1 MIAMQLC
8 SPAPIE
14 SAPLRAVELPA
25 PEPAA
30 GELLVRVRACGVCHT
45 DLHIAEGDLTPSL
58 LPIVPGH
65 QVVGVVEKLGAGAR
79 PPLRTAERDG
89 GFKIGDRV
97 GIAWLRWACG
107 ECRFCIAGSENLCER
122 AKFTGLDA
130 DGGYAQF
137 ACVPADFAY
146 PIPKGYRDHE
156 AAPLLCA
163 GIVGWRAL
171 RRSGLR
177 PGGPSTIAQGR
188 PAFGSEAQARREE
201 PRMGG
206 RLGLY
211 GFGASAHI
219 VIQIARHWKYE
230 VYVFTRAE
238 RHQKLARELGAAWVG
253 RAEEEPPRK
262 LDSAI
267 SFAPAG
273 ALVPEMLRAL
283 DKGGTAVLAGVAMS
297 ATPPLDYR
305 RHLYH
310 EKTLTSV
317 ANATRQDGRDLLA
330 LARKMR
336 IETRTEQ
343 FPLSEANRALRMVKE
358 SRIEAS
364 AVLMI

>member
-1 MIAMQLC
+1 MIAMQLLT
-8 SPAPIE
+8 PAPIE
-14 SAPLRAVELPA
+14 SAPLRAAELPM

-30 GELLVRVRACGVCHT
+30 GELLVRVRVCGVCHT
-45 DLHIAEGDLTPSL
+45 DLHVAEGDLTPSK

-65 QVVGVVEKLGAGAR
+65 QAVGVVEKLGAGA
-79 PPLRTAERDG
+79 A
-89 GFKIGDRV
+89 GFKTGDRV
-97 GIAWLRWACG
+97 GIAWLRWTCG
-107 ECRFCIAGSENLCER
+107 ECRFCAAGNENLCEG

-137 ACVPADFAY
+137 ACVPAAFAY
-146 PIPKGYRDHE
+146 PIPEGYRDEE

-163 GIVGWRAL
+163 GIVGYRAL
-171 RRSGLR
+171 RRSGIR
-177 PGGPSTIAQGR
+177 P
-188 PAFGSEAQARREE
+188 
-201 PRMGG
+201 GG

-219 VIQIARHWKYE
+219 VLQIARHWKCE

-253 RAEEEPPRK
+253 RAEQEPPRK
-262 LDSAI
+262 LDGAI

-273 ALVPEMLRAL
+273 ALVPEMLRAV
-283 DKGGTAVLAGVAMS
+283 DKGGTVALAGVAMS

-305 RHLYH
+305 RCLYH
-310 EKTLTSV
+310 EKSLTSV

-330 LARKMR
+330 LARELR
-336 IETRTEQ
+336 IEVRTEP
-343 FPLSEANRALRMVKE
+343 FPLSDANRALRMVKE

-364 AVLMI
+364 AVLTI

>member
-1 MIAMQLC
+1 MIAMQLLA
-8 SPAPIE
+8 PAPIE
-14 SAPLRAVELPA
+14 SAPLRAAELPT

-45 DLHIAEGDLTPSL
+45 DLHVAEGDVTPSK
-58 LPIVPGH
+58 LPIVLGH
-65 QVVGVVEKLGAGAR
+65 QVVGVVEKLGAGLPA
-79 PPLRTAERDG
+79 LRVAG
-89 GFKIGDRV
+89 AAGFKAGDRV

-107 ECRFCIAGSENLCER
+107 ACRFCTAGSENLCER

-146 PIPKGYRDHE
+146 PIPEGYSDPE

-163 GIVGWRAL
+163 GIVGYRAL
-171 RRSGLR
+171 RRSGIR
-177 PGGPSTIAQGR
+177 PGGPSAGAQGL
-188 PAFGSEAQARREE
+188 
-201 PRMGG
+201 

-219 VIQIARHWKYE
+219 VLQIARHWKCE

-238 RHQKLARELGAAWVG
+238 RHRKLALELGAAWVG
-253 RAEEEPPRK
+253 RAEQEPPHK

-283 DKGGTAVLAGVAMS
+283 EKGGTAALAGIAMS

-305 RHLYH
+305 RDLYH

-317 ANATRQDGRDLLA
+317 ANATRQDGRELLA
-330 LARKMR
+330 LARQMR

-358 SRIEAS
+358 SRVEAS

>member
-1 MIAMQLC
+1 MIAMQLA

-14 SAPLRAVELPA
+14 SAPLKPVELPV

-45 DLHIAEGDLTPSL
+45 DLHVAEGELTPSK

-65 QVVGVVEKLGAGAR
+65 QVVGAVEKLGASLPTGA
-79 PPLRTAERDG
+79 A

-97 GIAWLRWACG
+97 GIAWLRWTCLSTLRPPRDGA
-107 ECRFCIAGSENLCER
+107 CRFCAAGKENLCER
-122 AKFTGLDA
+122 AQFTGLDA

-146 PIPKGYRDHE
+146 PIPEEYRDHE

-163 GIVGWRAL
+163 GIVGYRAL
-171 RRSGLR
+171 RRSGIR
-177 PGGPSTIAQGR
+177 P
-188 PAFGSEAQARREE
+188 
-201 PRMGG
+201 GG

-219 VIQIARHWKYE
+219 VIQIARHWNCE

-238 RHQKLARELGAAWVG
+238 RHRMLARELGAAWVG
-253 RAEEEPPRK
+253 RAQEEPPAK

-283 DKGGTAVLAGVAMS
+283 EKGGTVALAGVAMS
-297 ATPPLDYR
+297 ATPELDYR

-317 ANATRQDGRDLLA
+317 ANATRQDGLDLFA
-330 LARKMR
+330 LAREAR

-343 FPLSEANRALRMVKE
+343 LPLSEANRALRIVKE

>member
-1 MIAMQLC
+1 MIAMQLA
-8 SPAPIE
+8 SPALIE
-14 SAPLRAVELPA
+14 SAPLKLVELPV

-45 DLHIAEGDLTPSL
+45 DLHVAEGDLRPSK

-65 QVVGVVEKLGAGAR
+65 QVVGTVEKLGAGAR
-79 PPLRTAERDG
+79 

-97 GIAWLRWACG
+97 GAAWLRWACG
-107 ECRFCIAGSENLCER
+107 ECRFCAAGTENLCER

-130 DGGYAQF
+130 DGGYAEF
-137 ACVPADFAY
+137 ACVPAAFAY
-146 PIPKGYRDHE
+146 PIPDGYSDHE

-163 GIVGWRAL
+163 GIVGYRAL
-171 RRSGLR
+171 RRGGIR
-177 PGGPSTIAQGR
+177 P
-188 PAFGSEAQARREE
+188 
-201 PRMGG
+201 GG

-219 VIQIARHWKYE
+219 VIQIARHWKCE

-238 RHQKLARELGAAWVG
+238 RHRKLAQELGAAWVG
-253 RAEEEPPRK
+253 GAEEEPPRK

-283 DKGGTAVLAGVAMS
+283 EKGGTAVLAGVAMS
-297 ATPPLDYR
+297 ATPELDYR

-330 LARKMR
+330 LAREMH

-343 FPLSEANRALRMVKE
+343 FPLSEANRALQMVKE

-364 AVLMI
+364 AVLVI

>member
-1 MIAMQLC
+1 MIAMQLTA
-8 SPAPIE
+8 PAPIE
-14 SAPLRAVELPA
+14 SAPLRAAELPI

-30 GELLVRVRACGVCHT
+30 GELLLRVRACGICHT
-45 DLHIAEGDLTPSL
+45 DLHVAEGELTPSK

-65 QVVGVVEKLGAGAR
+65 QVVGVVEKLGVGA
-79 PPLRTAERDG
+79 A
-89 GFKIGDRV
+89 GFKPGDRV

-107 ECRFCIAGSENLCER
+107 VCRFCAAGNENLCER

-130 DGGYAQF
+130 DGGYAPF
-137 ACVPADFAY
+137 ASVPADFAY
-146 PIPKGYRDHE
+146 PIPEGYRDHE

-163 GIVGWRAL
+163 GIVGYRAL
-171 RRSGLR
+171 RRCGIR
-177 PGGPSTIAQGR
+177 P
-188 PAFGSEAQARREE
+188 
-201 PRMGG
+201 GG

-219 VIQIARHWKYE
+219 VIQIARHWKCE

-238 RHQKLARELGAAWVG
+238 RHQKLAQELGAAWVG
-253 RAEEEPPRK
+253 RAEQEPPHK

-283 DKGGTAVLAGVAMS
+283 DRGGMVALAGVAMS

-305 RHLYH
+305 CDLYH
-310 EKTLTSV
+310 EKSLTSV
-317 ANATRQDGRDLLA
+317 ANATRQDGREFLA
-330 LARKMR
+330 LARETR
-336 IETRTEQ
+336 IETRTEL
-343 FPLSEANRALRMVKE
+343 FPLSDANRALRMVKE

>member
-14 SAPLRAVELPA
+14 SAPLRAAELPI

-45 DLHIAEGDLTPSL
+45 DLHVAEGDLTPSK

-65 QVVGVVEKLGAGAR
+65 QVVGVVEKLGAGA
-79 PPLRTAERDG
+79 T
-89 GFKIGDRV
+89 GFKLGDRV

-107 ECRFCIAGSENLCER
+107 ACRFCIAGNENLCER

-146 PIPKGYRDHE
+146 PIPDGYRDHE

-163 GIVGWRAL
+163 GIVGYRAL
-171 RRSGLR
+171 RRSGIR
-177 PGGPSTIAQGR
+177 PGGL
-188 PAFGSEAQARREE
+188 
-201 PRMGG
+201 
-206 RLGLY
+206 LGLY

-219 VIQIARHWKYE
+219 VIQIARRWKCE

-283 DKGGTAVLAGVAMS
+283 RPGGTAVLAGIAMS

-330 LARKMR
+330 LAREMR

-343 FPLSEANRALRMVKE
+343 FPLSEANRALRRVKE

>member
-1 MIAMQLC
+1 MIAMQLLA
-8 SPAPIE
+8 PAPIE
-14 SAPLRAVELPA
+14 SAPLRAAELPM

-45 DLHIAEGDLTPSL
+45 DLHVAEGDLTPSR

-65 QVVGVVEKLGAGAR
+65 QAVGVVEKLGAGA
-79 PPLRTAERDG
+79 A
-89 GFKIGDRV
+89 GFKPGDHV

-107 ECRFCIAGSENLCER
+107 ACRFCAAGNENLCER

-146 PIPKGYRDHE
+146 PIPEGYRDHE

-163 GIVGWRAL
+163 GIVGYRAL
-171 RRSGLR
+171 RRCGIR

-188 PAFGSEAQARREE
+188 
-201 PRMGG
+201 

-219 VIQIARHWKYE
+219 VIQIARHWKCE

-253 RAEEEPPRK
+253 RAEQEPPRK

-283 DKGGTAVLAGVAMS
+283 EKGGTVALAGVAMS

-305 RHLYH
+305 RDLYH
-310 EKTLTSV
+310 EKSLTSV
-317 ANATRQDGRDLLA
+317 ANATRQDGRELLA
-330 LARKMR
+330 LAREMR
-336 IETRTEQ
+336 IETRTEL
-343 FPLSEANRALRMVKE
+343 FPLSDANRALRMVKE
-358 SRIEAS
+358 SRVEAS

>member
-1 MIAMQLC
+1 MNAMQLLA
-8 SPAPIE
+8 PAPIE
-14 SAPLRAVELPA
+14 SAPLRAADLPI

-45 DLHIAEGDLTPSL
+45 DLHVAEGDLTPSKM
-58 LPIVPGH
+58 PIVPGH
-65 QVVGVVEKLGAGAR
+65 QVVGVVEKLGPGA
-79 PPLRTAERDG
+79 T
-89 GFKIGDRV
+89 GFKTGDRV

-107 ECRFCIAGSENLCER
+107 ECRFCAAETENLCER

-130 DGGYAQF
+130 DGGYAQL

-146 PIPKGYRDHE
+146 PIPDGYRDHE

-163 GIVGWRAL
+163 GIVGYRAL
-171 RRSGLR
+171 RRCGIR
-177 PGGPSTIAQGR
+177 PGGPSTHAQGL
-188 PAFGSEAQARREE
+188 
-201 PRMGG
+201 

-219 VIQIARHWKYE
+219 VLQIARHWKCE

-253 RAEEEPPRK
+253 RAEEEPPHK
-262 LDSAI
+262 LDRAI

-283 DKGGTAVLAGVAMS
+283 EKGGTATLAGIAMS

-317 ANATRQDGRDLLA
+317 ANATRQDGRELLA
-330 LARKMR
+330 LAREMR

>member
-1 MIAMQLC
+1 MNAMQLLA
-8 SPAPIE
+8 PAPIE
-14 SAPLRAVELPA
+14 SAPLRAADLPI

-45 DLHIAEGDLTPSL
+45 DLHVAEGDLTPSKM
-58 LPIVPGH
+58 PIVPGH
-65 QVVGVVEKLGAGAR
+65 QVVGVVEKLGPGA
-79 PPLRTAERDG
+79 T
-89 GFKIGDRV
+89 GFKTGDRV

-107 ECRFCIAGSENLCER
+107 ECRFCAAETENLCER

-137 ACVPADFAY
+137 ASVPADFAY
-146 PIPKGYRDHE
+146 PIPEGYRDHE

-163 GIVGWRAL
+163 GIVGYRAL
-171 RRSGLR
+171 RRCGIR
-177 PGGPSTIAQGR
+177 PGDPSTNAQGR
-188 PAFGSEAQARREE
+188 
-201 PRMGG
+201 

-219 VIQIARHWKYE
+219 VLQIARHWKCE

-238 RHQKLARELGAAWVG
+238 RHRKLALELGAAWVG
-253 RAEEEPPRK
+253 RAEEEPPHK

-283 DKGGTAVLAGVAMS
+283 DKGGTVALAGIAMS

-305 RHLYH
+305 RDLYH
-310 EKTLTSV
+310 EKTLTRV
-317 ANATRQDGRDLLA
+317 ANATRQDGRELLA
-330 LARKMR
+330 LAREMR

>member
-1 MIAMQLC
+1 MIAMQLS

-14 SAPLRAVELPA
+14 SAPLRAVELPI

-30 GELLVRVRACGVCHT
+30 GELLVRVRVCGVCHT
-45 DLHIAEGDLTPSL
+45 DLHVAEGDLTPSK

-65 QVVGVVEKLGAGAR
+65 QVVGVVEKLGPGA
-79 PPLRTAERDG
+79 T
-89 GFKIGDRV
+89 GFKLGDRV
-97 GIAWLRWACG
+97 GIAWLRWTCG
-107 ECRFCIAGSENLCER
+107 ACRFCISGNENLCER
-122 AKFTGLDA
+122 ARFTGLDA

-146 PIPKGYRDHE
+146 AIPEGYSDHE

-163 GIVGWRAL
+163 GIVGYRAL
-171 RRSGLR
+171 RRSGI
-177 PGGPSTIAQGR
+177 GPGR
-188 PAFGSEAQARREE
+188 P
-201 PRMGG
+201 
-206 RLGLY
+206 LGLY

-219 VIQIARHWKYE
+219 VIQIARHWKCE

-238 RHQKLARELGAAWVG
+238 RHRKLARELGAAWVG
-253 RAEEEPPRK
+253 RAEEEPPKK

-283 DKGGTAVLAGVAMS
+283 DKGGTAALAGVAMS
-297 ATPPLDYR
+297 ATPELDYR

-317 ANATRQDGRDLLA
+317 ANATRQDGFDLLA
-330 LARKMR
+330 LAREMR
-336 IETRTEQ
+336 IEMRTEQ
-343 FPLSEANRALRMVKE
+343 FPLSEANRALQMVKE
-358 SRIEAS
+358 SRVEAS

>member
-1 MIAMQLC
+1 MIAMQLT

-14 SAPLRAVELPA
+14 SAPLRMAELPT

-45 DLHIAEGDLTPSL
+45 DLHVAEGDLTPSK

-65 QVVGVVEKLGAGAR
+65 QVVGVVEKLGADAR
-79 PPLRTAERDG
+79 
-89 GFKIGDRV
+89 GFKTGDRV
-97 GIAWLRWACG
+97 GIAWLRWTCG
-107 ECRFCIAGSENLCER
+107 QCRFCLSGSENLCER

-146 PIPKGYRDHE
+146 PIPEGYSDHE

-163 GIVGWRAL
+163 GIVGYRAL
-171 RRSGLR
+171 RRSGIR
-177 PGGPSTIAQGR
+177 PG
-188 PAFGSEAQARREE
+188 E
-201 PRMGG
+201 

-219 VIQIARHWKYE
+219 VIQIARHWKCE

-253 RAEEEPPRK
+253 RAEEEPPSP

-283 DKGGTAVLAGVAMS
+283 RPGGTVALAGVAMS

-310 EKTLTSV
+310 EKSLTSV

-330 LARKMR
+330 LAGEMR
-336 IETRTEQ
+336 IVTRTEQ
-343 FPLSEANRALRMVKE
+343 FPLSDANRALQRVKE